1 MSRRLTVFAIAIL
14 LLFAAVAAQAIN
26 IMYFRAAALD
36 ASPLNPRIATASE
49 QYPRG
54 QIVAADGTVLAESV
68 PTSGFYRYRRVY
80 PMGSL
85 TSGVVGFAGPNYGTW
100 GLEAQYSSVLTAHAQ
115 PAQTLAQ
122 LLAPTSAADSITLTL
137 EPALQRIARS
147 ALAGRDGAVVAINPQ
162 TGAVLSMYS
171 NPYYNPAPLTSPIFK
186 VAEAAWKTDTTNNA
200 HGFPPLGLMAVQQTF
215 PPGSTFKIVTTS
227 AVLRG
232 KPQLWY
238 KNYPAVV
245 SIPLPQSNKTL
256 SNYGFGRCGGDIQAM
271 LPPSCDTGY
280 AMLGLD
286 LGGAL
291 LASAANAYGFNSTPP
306 LDLPN
311 TLPSY
316 FPPASSFVTNQ
327 PGVAYSA
334 IGQQNV
340 RESAL
345 QNALVVAAIANGG
358 AIMTPHL
365 MDYITAPDG
374 TIVTRYKDSVW
385 KQPLSPAQAARI
397 LPLMVD
403 VAKYGTAAG
412 WFLPADEVGAKTGT
426 AQTGNSAK
434 NTDDWMIAFAPASHP
449 TVAVA
454 VVVPFQ
460 NVSQTG
466 SSVAGP
472 IMKCII
478 EGTLAIQSGKP
489 ATGTSTTCPS

>member
-1 MSRRLTVFAIAIL
+1 MSRRLTVFAVVIL

-26 IMYFRAAALD
+26 IMYFRASALD
-36 ASPLNPRIATASE
+36 ASPLNPRNATASE

-54 QIVAADGTVLAESV
+54 EIVAADGTVLAQSV
-68 PTSGFYRYRRVY
+68 PTAGFYRYRRVY

-85 TSGVVGFAGPNYGTW
+85 TSGVVGFAGPSYGTW

-122 LLAPTSAADSITLTL
+122 VLAPTSAADSITLTL

-200 HGFPPLGLMAVQQTF
+200 HGFPPLGLVAVQQTF
-215 PPGSTFKIVTTS
+215 PPGSTFKVVTTS
-227 AVLRG
+227 AVLLG

-238 KNYPAVV
+238 KSYPSVTTI
-245 SIPLPQSNKTL
+245 SLPQSNKTL
-256 SNYGFGRCGGDIQAM
+256 SNFAFSRCGGDIPEM

-280 AMLGLD
+280 ALLGLD
-286 LGGAL
+286 VGGDL
-291 LASAANAYGFNSTPP
+291 LASTANAFGFNTAPP

-316 FPPASSFVTNQ
+316 FPPASSFLTNQ

-345 QNALVVAAIANGG
+345 QNALVAAAIANGG

-365 MDYITAPDG
+365 LDYITAPDG
-374 TIVTRYKDSVW
+374 TIVTRFKDSIW
-385 KQPLSPAQAARI
+385 KQPLSSAQAARI

-412 WFLPADEVGAKTGT
+412 IFLPADEVGAKTGT

-460 NVSQTG
+460 SVSGTG
-466 SSVAGP
+466 AQVAGP
-472 IMKCII
+472 IMKCVI
-478 EGTLAIQSGKP
+478 EGALAIQAGKP

>member
-1 MSRRLTVFAIAIL
+1 MSRRLTVFAVVIL

-26 IMYFRAAALD
+26 IQYFRAAALD
-36 ASPLNPRIATASE
+36 ASPLNPRISTASE

-54 QIVAADGTVLAESV
+54 EIVAADGTVLAQSV

-85 TSGVVGFAGPNYGTW
+85 TSGVVGFAGPSYGTW

-122 LLAPTSAADSITLTL
+122 VLAPTSAADSITLTL
-137 EPALQRIARS
+137 EPALQRVARS

-171 NPYYNPAPLTSPIFK
+171 NPYYNPAPLTSPIFT
-186 VAEAAWKTDTTNNA
+186 VAEAAWKADTTNNA
-200 HGFPPLGLMAVQQTF
+200 HGFPPLGLVAVQQTF

-227 AVLRG
+227 AVLLG
-232 KPQLWY
+232 KPQLWF
-238 KNYPAVV
+238 KQYPSVRT
-245 SIPLPQSNKTL
+245 IPLPQSNKTL
-256 SNYGFGRCGGDIQAM
+256 SNFAFGQCGGDIPTM

-280 AMLGLD
+280 ALLGLD
-286 LGGAL
+286 LGGDL
-291 LASAANAYGFNSTPP
+291 LAKAANAFGFNSAPP

-316 FPPASSFVTNQ
+316 FPPAASFATNQ

-345 QNALVVAAIANGG
+345 QNALVAAAIANGG

-365 MDYITAPDG
+365 LDYITAPDG
-374 TIVTRYKDSVW
+374 TIVSRFKDSVW

-403 VAKYGTAAG
+403 VARYGTAAG

-460 NVSQTG
+460 SISGTG
-466 SSVAGP
+466 SAIAGP
-472 IMKCII
+472 IMKCVI
-478 EGTLAIQSGKP
+478 EGALAIQAGKP